1 MGASWPHVRLY
12 LYFCGF
18 HSPIWSNSAKYS
30 SPKSLPSCEKVNI
43 RLSFSG
49 SPVSC
54 ALYLPQCTHAYF
66 CQSLLPLS
74 SPLVARLLDKSSAAS
89 LNRILL
95 CFATSVAQ
103 KSEQELSINLKYRF
117 WWMKKG
123 SFHLKFIRLPLM
135 VANVKQSQQFQISF
149 SKIPKVKNTM

>member
-1 MGASWPHVRLY
+1 MAVLFPVHFICRNARMRTFVK
-12 LYFCGF
+12 
-18 HSPIWSNSAKYS
+18 AQ
-30 SPKSLPSCEKVNI
+30 
-43 RLSFSG
+43 SFWFSF
-49 SPVSC
+49 PPEDV
-54 ALYLPQCTHAYF
+54 
-66 CQSLLPLS
+66 LPLS

-117 WWMKKG
+117 RWMKKG